1 MEEIKKYVIDYV
13 EGRIESKAFLE
24 SLHNDPQ
31 IMEWLQSIVPKD
43 KLGYYDE
50 IITREDGTWYQKT
63 GPYCIKDVIDSIWN
77 RRGISFL
84 ENEMETFSV
93 ISRLMK
99 EAFPDEEMQVDSTL
113 EDKFRFILIA
123 CPEYLYSAE
132 IENAGILES
141 LIEEFPESMPKTKR
155 IKAFRDKLKAMF
167 YVEGQKYP
175 RWIQE
180 SEWPLSKTGKPTK
193 FLRQKSKG
201 EVSFYYFLDVDTGEE
216 IEIMQAY

>member
-13 EGRIESKAFLE
+13 EGKIESKVFLE

-43 KLGYYDE
+43 KLGYCDE
-50 IITREDGTWYQKT
+50 IVTREDGTWYQKT
-63 GPYCIKDVIDSIWN
+63 DPYCVKDVIDSIWD

-99 EAFPDEEMQVDSTL
+99 EVFPDEEMQVDSTL

-141 LIEEFPESMPKTKR
+141 LMEEFPESMPKTKR

>member
-13 EGRIESKAFLE
+13 EGKIESKAFLE
-24 SLHNDPQ
+24 SLHNDSQ
-31 IMEWLQSIVPKD
+31 VMEWLQSIVPKD
-43 KLGYYDE
+43 KLGYYDD
-50 IITREDGTWYQKT
+50 IVTREDGTWYQKT
-63 GPYCIKDVIDSIWN
+63 GPYCIKDVINSIWN

>member
-13 EGRIESKAFLE
+13 EGKIESKAFLE
-24 SLHNDPQ
+24 SLHNDSQ

-43 KLGYYDE
+43 KLGYYDD
-50 IITREDGTWYQKT
+50 IVTREDGTWYQKT
-63 GPYCIKDVIDSIWN
+63 GPYCIKDVINSIWN

-180 SEWPLSKTGKPTK
+180 SEWPLSNTGKPTK

>member
-13 EGRIESKAFLE
+13 EGKIESKAFLE
-24 SLHNDPQ
+24 SLHNDSQ

-43 KLGYYDE
+43 KLGYYDD
-50 IITREDGTWYQKT
+50 IVTREDGTWYQKT
-63 GPYCIKDVIDSIWN
+63 GPYCIKDVINSIWN

>member
-13 EGRIESKAFLE
+13 EGKIESKAFLE
-24 SLHNDPQ
+24 SLHNDSQ

-43 KLGYYDE
+43 KLGYYDD
-50 IITREDGTWYQKT
+50 IVTREDGTWYQKT
-63 GPYCIKDVIDSIWN
+63 GPYCIKDVINSIWN

-93 ISRLMK
+93 ISHLMK

-141 LIEEFPESMPKTKR
+141 LIEEFPESMPITKR

>member
-1 MEEIKKYVIDYV
+1 MEGK
-13 EGRIESKAFLE
+13 IESKAFLE
-24 SLHNDPQ
+24 SLHNDSQ

-43 KLGYYDE
+43 KLGYYDD
-50 IITREDGTWYQKT
+50 IVTREDGTWYQKT
-63 GPYCIKDVIDSIWN
+63 GPYFIKDVINSIWN

-175 RWIQE
+175 HWIQE

>member
-13 EGRIESKAFLE
+13 EGKIESKAFLE
-24 SLHNDPQ
+24 SLHNDSQ

-43 KLGYYDE
+43 KLGYYDD
-50 IITREDGTWYQKT
+50 IVTREDGTWYQKT

>member
-13 EGRIESKAFLE
+13 EGKIESKAFLE
-24 SLHNDPQ
+24 SLHNDSQ

-50 IITREDGTWYQKT
+50 IVTREDGTWYQKT
-63 GPYCIKDVIDSIWN
+63 GPYCIKDVINSIWN

>member
-13 EGRIESKAFLE
+13 EGKIESKAFLE
-24 SLHNDPQ
+24 SLHNDSQ

-43 KLGYYDE
+43 KLGYYDD
-50 IITREDGTWYQKT
+50 IVTREDGTWYQKT
-63 GPYCIKDVIDSIWN
+63 GPYCIKDVINSIWN

-155 IKAFRDKLKAMF
+155 IKAFR
-167 YVEGQKYP
+167 
-175 RWIQE
+175 I
-180 SEWPLSKTGKPTK
+180 S
-193 FLRQKSKG
+193 
-201 EVSFYYFLDVDTGEE
+201 
-216 IEIMQAY
+216 